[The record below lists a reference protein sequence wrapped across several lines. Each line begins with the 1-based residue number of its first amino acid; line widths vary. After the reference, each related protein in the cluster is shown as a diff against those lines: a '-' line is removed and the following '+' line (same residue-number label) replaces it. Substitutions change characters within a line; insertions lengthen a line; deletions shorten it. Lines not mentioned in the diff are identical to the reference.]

1 MNMGDRPK
9 VGMDIRMDIG
19 LLAGGKNSRIGG
31 LNKAFLKYK
40 NQYLLDILA
49 GELAPIGRIVLSA
62 GVSAAQLYTGA
73 GANPHIAAVVEDRE
87 GGMGPLEGIRQ
98 LLRHCADGD
107 VCYDAGGSGGASD
120 DAGCSAGNCACGYM
134 FICAVDM
141 PFVKKELV
149 RYMAEFI
156 SSDYD
161 CYLICDTSGLQPL
174 GGIYSTAML
183 PRIEAALAAGVRR
196 VIDALD
202 MDRTKQISLTY
213 TRFSEAMLRNINTP
227 EDCRALLVKPM
238 VFCVSGIKNSGKTT
252 LIENLIGAFSRRFRK
267 IAVVKHDGHSFEADI
282 PGKDTWRYSEAGAHL
297 VAMFSDSK
305 YFIINNEES
314 APLDSILAELNDP
327 DVVIIEGMKGSPYPK
342 VEIVRRG
349 ISDACVCDPSTL
361 IGVATDTK
369 VRNLAA
375 GVALLD
381 LNDAE
386 AITEAVVSYFHVSV
400 PDDPAVR

>member
-1 MNMGDRPK
+1 MGIRIG
-9 VGMDIRMDIG
+9 VGI
-19 LLAGGKNSRIGG
+19 LAGGKNSRIGG

-40 NQYLLDILA
+40 NRYLLDILA
-49 GELAPIGRIVLSA
+49 DELAPIGPVVLSA
-62 GVSAAQLYTGA
+62 GLSSAHLYTGA
-73 GANPHIAAVVEDRE
+73 GANRHITAVVEDDA
-87 GGMGPLEGIRQ
+87 GGQGPLEGIRQ
-98 LLRHCADGD
+98 LLRHCADGGAGSSASD
-107 VCYDAGGSGGASD
+107 ASNAGGSVDHGA
-120 DAGCSAGNCACGYM
+120 GGYM

-149 RYMAEFI
+149 RYMAAFI

-161 CYLICDTSGLQPL
+161 CYLICDASGLQPL

-183 PRIEAALAAGVRR
+183 PRIEAALDAGVHR

-202 MDRTKQISLTY
+202 MDRTKQISLVY
-213 TRFSEAMLRNINTP
+213 TRFSEAMLRNINTA

-252 LIENLIGAFSRRFRK
+252 LIENLISAFSRRFRK

-361 IGVATDTK
+361 IGVATDTT

-375 GVALLD
+375 GVSVLD

-400 PDDPAVR
+400 PDGPVRPQSK